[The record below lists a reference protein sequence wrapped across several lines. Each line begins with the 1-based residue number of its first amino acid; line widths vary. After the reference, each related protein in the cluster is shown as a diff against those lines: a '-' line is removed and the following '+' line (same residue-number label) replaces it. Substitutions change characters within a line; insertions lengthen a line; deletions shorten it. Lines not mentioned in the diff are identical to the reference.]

1 MTPKRLFPFLAVFLV
16 LAGAYFFL
24 EWQRGQKAKD
34 EEAAKKIFALKE
46 PDITAITIKRQAE
59 EIRLVKEGKGWHL
72 DEPLKDRADGV
83 TLTSL
88 LSTLSELRL
97 TRDLGPQED
106 VKPFGLDQPP
116 LVVTVTAGDKSHT
129 LSVGKKAPGGQ
140 GYYARRDG
148 DPRVLLIA
156 ASTKESLDRP
166 LADLRNRT
174 LFDFSADQVKAL
186 RVKAGNTNVV
196 FEKKDNKWTW
206 VGREQTRIYQDRL
219 ERLLRF
225 ISLARIKDFVADAP
239 KDVSPYGLVPPLAEI
254 TLETDKGEQR
264 LFLGA
269 RKKDECY
276 ARQGDQGPVILM
288 ENLLLDL
295 LTVPLESVAGLQ
307 KTPLWER
314 VKGAFPS
321 YLEDN
326 RLWTGEVKEVAKP
339 TWGPPDKTWTAAKD
353 GDFFKLTGPDQQDL
367 RLPAIRVE
375 LALLK
380 LRELEA
386 ERLLSPVNP
395 EEKSVNFVELRD
407 GAGKVLFRLDELGAA
422 DGKVKVRFAMGDDP
436 PKEALLSKPAYT
448 QWQKDLELLTAAP
461 PSPPSDD
468 KSDKGGK

>member
-1 MTPKRLFPFLAVFLV
+1 MTPKRLLPFLAIFLV
-16 LAGAYFFL
+16 LAGAYYFL
-24 EWQRGQKAKD
+24 EWRRVQNAKD

-59 EIRLVKEGKGWHL
+59 EIRLVKEGKDWRL
-72 DEPLKDRADGV
+72 DEPLKDRADSV
-83 TLTSL
+83 TLISL

-106 VKPFGLDQPP
+106 VKPFGLEQPP
-116 LVVTVTAGDKSHT
+116 LVVSVAAGDKTHT

-140 GYYARRDG
+140 GYYARRDE

-174 LFDFSADQVKAL
+174 LFDFSVDQVKAL
-186 RVKAGNTNVV
+186 RVKAGNTTVV
-196 FEKKDNKWTW
+196 LEKKDNKWTW
-206 VGREQTRIYQDRL
+206 AGREQTRIYQDRL

-239 KDVSPYGLVPPLAEI
+239 KDVSPYGLAPPLAEI
-254 TLETDKGEQR
+254 TLETNKGEHR
-264 LFLGA
+264 LLLGA

-321 YLEDN
+321 YLEDK
-326 RLWTGEVKEVAKP
+326 RLWTGEVKEVAKL
-339 TWGPPDKTWTAAKD
+339 TWGPPDKTWTAVKN
-353 GDFFKLTGPDQQDL
+353 GEFYQLTGPDQQER

-386 ERLLSPVNP
+386 ERLLPPVNP
-395 EEKSVNFVELRD
+395 DEQFASSVELWD
-407 GAGKVLFRLDELGAA
+407 GAGKILFRLDELGAA
-422 DGKVKVRFAMGDDP
+422 NGQVKVRFAMGADP
-436 PKEALLSKPAYT
+436 RKEALISGAAYN
-448 QWQKDLELLTAAP
+448 QWQKDLEQLTAAP
-461 PSPPSDD
+461 PADQ
-468 KSDKGGK
+468 GGKQTGG